1 LQCAGWGHIKDDW
14 AKKGHAMSKKNYCPT
29 TKYND
34 IVYQTYIGNK
44 EEYKNIMQ
52 LELKGRKRQAANS
65 LGFVFPEQ
73 DEE

>member
-1 LQCAGWGHIKDDW
+1 
-14 AKKGHAMSKKNYCPT
+14 MSKKNYCPT